1 MILSIHSFIIIYI
14 YPQAHTVEVRLRVGD
29 LIIYTENFIIP
40 AQPRPSV
47 TPSPVP
53 EITEETSMIVGES
66 WLTYGVGISV
76 LLLTILLAIL
86 LILILKHIQAKRRE
100 TDKGMYVHV
109 LTSACTCTIMYLCLY
124 MTTCMNVYMY
134 VCIYMYM

>member
-14 YPQAHTVEVRLRVGD
+14 YPQAHTVEVRLKVGD

-47 TPSPVP
+47 TTSPVP
-53 EITEETSMIVGES
+53 EVTEETSMIVGEL

-109 LTSACTCTIMYLCLY
+109 LTSTCTCIYVCLY
-124 MTTCMNVYMY
+124 IHVHVVCMYCM
-134 VCIYMYM
+134 